1 MSSNRETIF
10 SVLAL
15 DVDPDD
21 PVCNYQFIWEYGIFF
36 KNKGLFFLSDEKP
49 HHTLSAISLYCSLKT
64 KRMETEQ

>member
-10 SVLAL
+10 SVCAL

-36 KNKGLFFLSDEKP
+36 KNKGLFFSRTKP
-49 HHTLSAISLYCSLKT
+49 HHTLSAIGFYCSLKT

>member
-10 SVLAL
+10 SVPALARDL
-15 DVDPDD
+15 DD

-36 KNKGLFFLSDEKP
+36 KNKGLFFSRMKP
-49 HHTLSAISLYCSLKT
+49 HHTVSDIGLYCSFKT